1 MKPTKIYSLIEI
13 EAIAANYN
21 GTFEE
26 FSTTMWYYLKSS
38 RKALNKAAKDLNV
51 FAGKYANIHRDL
63 MAYLVG
69 GDAIFELYFYEQ
81 N

>member
-13 EAIAANYN
+13 EAIAANYD
-21 GTFEE
+21 GTFED
-26 FSTTMWYYLKSS
+26 FSTIMWYYLKSS
-38 RKALNKAAKDLNV
+38 RKALNKVAKGLNV
-51 FAGKYANIHRDL
+51 YAGKFVNVHRDL

-69 GDAIFELYFYEQ
+69 GDDIYELYFYEQ